1 MSAIRLAVAIATVD
15 RPEALAR
22 CLDALAAGSAPPQD
36 VLVVD
41 QGRNPAT
48 RAVVEERA
56 DRLPLRRLAQEQ
68 RGLSASRNLA
78 LRETEGDALAV
89 TDDDCVPSARW
100 VAAVVEAFGAAPAI
114 AGVTGPMLPYGPE
127 APGRAAV
134 SSRASG
140 TRASWHGR
148 PPPWLVGTGANM
160 AVRRDWLERVG
171 GWDERLGVGTRAGA
185 GEDLALL
192 DRLLTAGA
200 VLRYEPEAV
209 VRHERRAPA
218 SRRAT
223 RWSYGRGVG
232 TWCGLLLR
240 EGDAGGATM
249 LARWGALRMRLAA
262 AAVARRRGNEL
273 LDEARVLAGTVG
285 GLGHGLRAERR
296 S

>member
-1 MSAIRLAVAIATVD
+1 MSRIRLSVAIATVD

-22 CLDALAAGSAPPQD
+22 CLDALAAGSAAPQD

-56 DRLPLRRLAQEQ
+56 DLLPLRRLEQ
-68 RGLSASRNLA
+68 DRLGLSASRNLA

-89 TDDDCVPSARW
+89 TDDDCVPSAGW
-100 VAAVVEAFGAAPAI
+100 VAAVVETLGRAPAI
-114 AGVTGPMLPYGPE
+114 AGVTGPMLPCGPE
-127 APGRAAV
+127 APGLAAV
-134 SSRASG
+134 SSRTSG
-140 TRASWHGR
+140 IRTSWQGR
-148 PPPWLVGTGANM
+148 PAPWLVGTGANM

-185 GEDLALL
+185 GEDLALV

-209 VRHERRAPA
+209 VRHERRTPA
-218 SRRAT
+218 SRRVT

-232 TWCGLLLR
+232 AWCGLLLR
-240 EGDAGGATM
+240 DGDAGGATM
-249 LARWGALRMRLAA
+249 LARWGAMRMRLAG
-262 AAVARRRGNEL
+262 AAVARRHGGAL
-273 LDEARVLAGTVG
+273 LDEARVVAGTVG
-285 GLGHGLRAERR
+285 GLVHGLRARGQP
-296 S
+296 